1 MITFPGFDQVCKEN
15 SLEFAVIEN
24 IFHYLVGEQKKKKEK
39 LKSEYWRLLRITCT
53 YLTYLA
59 RFSMEIGYK

>member
-24 IFHYLVGEQKKKKEK
+24 IFHYLVGEQKKE
-39 LKSEYWRLLRITCT
+39 R
-53 YLTYLA
+53 
-59 RFSMEIGYK
+59 EIKN